1 LEKNILKIAI
11 FGLGYVGCVSA
22 ACFASEGHQIIGV
35 DINEDKVE
43 IINSGRSPIVEPG
56 LDDKIHTAVKCNL
69 LKASSDFYQAV
80 KNSDISLICVG
91 TPSQKNGAVLL
102 DFIFKVAEEIG
113 KAISQTDR
121 YHVFVIRSTV
131 PPGTLES
138 SLKIIGEI
146 SGKQVGKD
154 FGGCSNPEFLR
165 EGSALKD
172 FYAPPYTVIGEYD
185 ERSGSTLAHL
195 YKSIDAPLIRT
206 EVRVSEMVK
215 YANNVFHAV
224 KVAFGNEMGTICKNY
239 GVDSHKLMEIFCMD
253 DKLNLSSYYLKPGF
267 SFGGSCLPKDVRA
280 LAYQAKSMDLD
291 LPLIRSL
298 MSSNQEHTHRA
309 VDMVLSYGKK
319 SIGILG
325 LSFKGNTDDLRESPM
340 VDVVE
345 TLIGKGYEI
354 RIYDRNVQLAKLFGA
369 NKEYIN
375 QRIPHIS
382 NLMVDDVKDLI
393 KNSELIII
401 GNKNEEFVDV
411 LKQLNGSE
419 LVLDF
424 VRIFKDIE
432 NINSNYEGICW

>member
-1 LEKNILKIAI
+1 
-11 FGLGYVGCVSA
+11 
-22 ACFASEGHQIIGV
+22 
-35 DINEDKVE
+35 
-43 IINSGRSPIVEPG
+43 
-56 LDDKIHTAVKCNL
+56 
-69 LKASSDFYQAV
+69 
-80 KNSDISLICVG
+80 
-91 TPSQKNGAVLL
+91 
-102 DFIFKVAEEIG
+102 
-113 KAISQTDR
+113 
-121 YHVFVIRSTV
+121 
-131 PPGTLES
+131 
-138 SLKIIGEI
+138 
-146 SGKQVGKD
+146 
-154 FGGCSNPEFLR
+154 
-165 EGSALKD
+165 
-172 FYAPPYTVIGEYD
+172 
-185 ERSGSTLAHL
+185 
-195 YKSIDAPLIRT
+195 
-206 EVRVSEMVK
+206 
-215 YANNVFHAV
+215 
-224 KVAFGNEMGTICKNY
+224 
-239 GVDSHKLMEIFCMD
+239 
-253 DKLNLSSYYLKPGF
+253 LSSYYLKPGF